1 MDNVYYQLK
10 NKIKKRTLKIAV
22 IGLGY
27 VGLPLAV
34 EFVKNGYNV
43 IGIEKNR
50 HKIDLVNRGISYI
63 GDVKSNSLKKFVNS
77 KKLIATDD
85 YSILKKVDC
94 ISLCVPTPLSKTK
107 DPDISYILSSVE
119 SIQKYLRKGHL
130 IILESTTYP
139 GTTKEL
145 ILPIFERSGLK
156 IGKDFFLVYSPE
168 RIDPGNKIYTI
179 KNIPKIL
186 GGITKKCVQIGKYFY
201 SEIIDNVIEVSSA
214 EAAEM
219 AKLLENTFRI
229 VNIALVNEFAMM
241 CERLNLNVWEV
252 IDSASTKPF
261 GYMKFYPGPGLGGHC
276 IPVDPHYLSWKLKSL
291 NYRARFIELA
301 SEINS
306 EMPEF
311 VVKKITESLNKQ
323 KKSVNGSRILL
334 IGVSY
339 KKDINDIRESPA
351 LDILSILEKKGA
363 SVYYHDPY
371 VSRFVLNG
379 KRYKSKS
386 LNKNF
391 LKNIDYTAILTNHSN
406 IDYEFLI
413 ENVEGIIDT
422 RGVYKNFESKKVVM
436 L

>member
-10 NKIKKRTLKIAV
+10 NKIEKRTLKIAV

-34 EFVKNGYNV
+34 EFVKNGYDI
-43 IGIEKNR
+43 IGIDNNKNR
-50 HKIDLVNRGISYI
+50 IDLVNRGISYI
-63 GDVKSNSLKKFVNS
+63 GDVKNNSLKKFVRL
-77 KKLIATDD
+77 KKLIATND

-107 DPDISYILSSVE
+107 DPDISYILNSVE
-119 SIQKYLRKGHL
+119 SIQKYLHKGHL

-156 IGKDFFLVYSPE
+156 VGRDFFLVYSPE
-168 RIDPGNKIYTI
+168 RIDPGNETYTI

-186 GGITKKCVQIGKYFY
+186 GGITKKCSQIGKCFY
-201 SEIIDNVIEVSSA
+201 SEIIDNVIEVSST
-214 EAAEM
+214 ESAEM

-229 VNIALVNEFAMM
+229 VNVALVNEFAMM

-323 KKSVNGSRILL
+323 KKSVKGSKILL
-334 IGVSY
+334 VGVSY
-339 KKDINDIRESPA
+339 KRDINDIRESPA
-351 LDILSILEKKGA
+351 LDILSILEKRGA
-363 SVYYHDPY
+363 YVYYHDPY
-371 VSRFVLNG
+371 VSSFVLNG

-386 LNKNF
+386 LNNNI
-391 LKNIDYTAILTNHSN
+391 LKNVDCTVIITNHSN
-406 IDYEFLI
+406 IDYKYLI

-422 RGVYKNFESKKVVM
+422 RGVYKNIESKKVVM

>member
-139 GTTKEL
+139 GTTREL

-156 IGKDFFLVYSPE
+156 VGKDFFLVYSPE